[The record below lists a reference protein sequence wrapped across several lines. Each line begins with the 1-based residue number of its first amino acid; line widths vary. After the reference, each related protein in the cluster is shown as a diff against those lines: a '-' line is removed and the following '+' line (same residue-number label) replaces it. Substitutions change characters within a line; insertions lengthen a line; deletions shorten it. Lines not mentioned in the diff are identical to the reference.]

1 VPPPFE
7 QGKPA
12 ALAALP
18 IDLRSARASHGAMSD
33 EVSLPTPRRVIVAG
47 ASGTIGRAVVRELR
61 ARGLQVTALMRPG
74 KAQAQPLA
82 ELAGAQ
88 QAAVSLDDARRLA
101 AVFAEVQPDAVISCI
116 ASRSGAPR
124 DADLVDRQHN
134 LALLAAAKAAGAEH
148 FVLLSAICVQKPLL
162 AFQHAKLAFE
172 AELRASGVAYTIVRP
187 TAFFKSLSGQVKRV
201 KAGKPFLIF
210 GDGELTRC
218 KPISDADLARF
229 IADCLT
235 DPVRRNAILPIG
247 GPGPAISLREQG
259 ELIFELAGR
268 PARFRSVSP
277 KLFTRAERVLALG
290 EKWSGWF
297 AEKAEYARIARYYA
311 TESMLVL
318 DPESGEYRA
327 DLTPEY
333 GSETLRDHYL
343 RLLAEN

>member
-1 VPPPFE
+1 
-7 QGKPA
+7 
-12 ALAALP
+12 
-18 IDLRSARASHGAMSD
+18 M
-33 EVSLPTPRRVIVAG
+33 AG
-47 ASGTIGRAVVRELR
+47 ASGTIGRAVVQELL
-61 ARGLQVTALMRPG
+61 ARGVEVAALMRPG
-74 KAQAQPLA
+74 KAKAQPLP
-82 ELAGAQ
+82 ELAAAQ
-88 QAAVSLDDARRLA
+88 PMSVSLGDSEGLKA
-101 AVFAEVQPDAVISCI
+101 AFAEAQPQVVISCI
-116 ASRSGAPR
+116 ASRSGAPK
-124 DADLVDRQHN
+124 DADLVDRAHN
-134 LALLAAAKAAGAEH
+134 LALLAAAKQTGVQH

-172 AELRASGVAYTIVRP
+172 AELRGSGMDYTIVRP

-201 KAGKPFLIF
+201 KAGKSFLIF

-218 KPISDADLARF
+218 KPISDGDLARF

-235 DPVRRNAILPIG
+235 NPARRNAILPIG

-259 ELIFELAGR
+259 ELLFELAGK

-290 EKWSGWF
+290 EKWSDWF

-318 DPESGEYRA
+318 DPVSGEYRA

-333 GSETLRDHYL
+333 GSETLRDHYR
-343 RLLAEN
+343 RLLAQD